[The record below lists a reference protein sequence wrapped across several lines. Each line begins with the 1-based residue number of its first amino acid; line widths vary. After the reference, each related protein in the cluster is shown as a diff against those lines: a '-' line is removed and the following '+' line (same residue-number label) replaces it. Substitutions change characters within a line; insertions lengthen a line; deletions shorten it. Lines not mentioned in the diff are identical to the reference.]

1 MVDVLD
7 PVIAE
12 WYRSVWPPLLLYPPQ
27 VGGTK
32 RNWLTGARHC
42 LNACRSPALVQRS
55 KKWLVRGLVK
65 FATAVARL
73 VCPDLLG

>member
-12 WYRSVWPPLLLYPPQ
+12 WYRTVYPPLLLYPPK
-27 VGGTK
+27 VGDTK

-42 LNACRSPALVQRS
+42 LNACRSPALVHEHGKREEEGVKTYFS
-55 KKWLVRGLVK
+55 VWSRGMQS
-65 FATAVARL
+65 
-73 VCPDLLG
+73 

>member
-42 LNACRSPALVQRS
+42 LNVCRSPALVYENGKREEEGVKTYFS
-55 KKWLVRGLVK
+55 VWSRGMQS
-65 FATAVARL
+65 
-73 VCPDLLG
+73 